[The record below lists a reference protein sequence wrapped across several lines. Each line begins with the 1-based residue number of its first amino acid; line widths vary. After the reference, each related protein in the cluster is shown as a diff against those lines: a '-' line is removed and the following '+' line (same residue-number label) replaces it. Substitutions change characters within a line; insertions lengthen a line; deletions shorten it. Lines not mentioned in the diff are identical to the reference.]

1 MYREGRKRTRV
12 SQLLSHDMGK
22 AANSVGIASL
32 SSLAAASD
40 LSKRKIFRAE
50 FCYDEKSPESSGRAW
65 IGRKSPSKHK

>member
-1 MYREGRKRTRV
+1 
-12 SQLLSHDMGK
+12 MGK

-32 SSLAAASD
+32 SSLAAAAD